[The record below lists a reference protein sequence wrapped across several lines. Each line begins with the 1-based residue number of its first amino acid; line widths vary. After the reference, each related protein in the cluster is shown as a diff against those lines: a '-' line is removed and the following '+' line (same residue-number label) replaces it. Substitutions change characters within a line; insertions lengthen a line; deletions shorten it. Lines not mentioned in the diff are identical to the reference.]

1 MTNEEKSKKIAMPC
15 PACPCIWT
23 KEKMYNQEYCKDC
36 VPQDRFTG
44 AMEMAQWK
52 DEQYKTAYVVT
63 RSEEHCDYVEKVF
76 FDKEKAEEYCK
87 PFNEDENSYHRD
99 ITKIE
104 VTL

>member
-1 MTNEEKSKKIAMPC
+1 MNNEEKALEIGGTSSFGNERYKA
-15 PACPCIWT
+15 AL
-23 KEKMYNQEYCKDC
+23 
-36 VPQDRFTG
+36 
-44 AMEMAQWK
+44 EMAQWK
-52 DEQYKTAYVVT
+52 DEQYKIAYVVT

-76 FDKEKAEEYCK
+76 FDKNKAEEYCK

>member
-1 MTNEEKSKKIAMPC
+1 MTNEEKSNELSKRGFKDFNNPYTRVTVTHI
-15 PACPCIWT
+15 
-23 KEKMYNQEYCKDC
+23 KDC
-36 VPQDRFTG
+36 CL
-44 AMEMAQWK
+44 EMAQWK
-52 DEQYKTAYVVT
+52 DEQHKVAYVVT

-104 VTL
+104 VSL